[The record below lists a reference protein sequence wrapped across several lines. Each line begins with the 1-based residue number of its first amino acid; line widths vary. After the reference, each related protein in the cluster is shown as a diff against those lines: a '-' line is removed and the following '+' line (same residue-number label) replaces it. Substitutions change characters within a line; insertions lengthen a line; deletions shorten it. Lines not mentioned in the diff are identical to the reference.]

1 MRRFVFLLGS
11 TLLLACFI
19 IAFSTPCNADPITVI
34 VTTVGIGTFNS
45 QPFTNRLITFTASL
59 TTETLDSCESLGGC
73 RQDESSELLL
83 FSGEPFDQPIAFTV
97 SVAGFGT
104 FGTNFD
110 FDLLVSPGAIAIGD
124 VEDRLN
130 LNVNGGPPGN
140 YDLRHSIG
148 PFSGFT
154 IQDALGDNCSNFPE
168 FTCPINA
175 ATTGGELILTS
186 TADTATGEIQ
196 VGSPS
201 PIPEPGTLTLLGTG
215 LLCAVGAIRRKLFNA

>member
-1 MRRFVFLLGS
+1 MRMPFCS
-11 TLLLACFI
+11 ALLLASFVFATS
-19 IAFSTPCNADPITVI
+19 AFGNADPITVI
-34 VTTVGIGTFNS
+34 VTTVGTGTFNS
-45 QPFTNRLITFTASL
+45 QPFTNRLVTFTSSF
-59 TTETLDSCESLGGC
+59 TTETLDSCESLFPNGGC
-73 RQDESSELLL
+73 RQDSSTLLL
-83 FSGEPFDQPIAFTV
+83 DSFDVFDQPITFTV

-104 FGTNFD
+104 FGTEVN

-124 VEDRLN
+124 VEDRLD

-148 PFSGFT
+148 PFTGST
-154 IQDALGDNCSNFPE
+154 IQDALSDNCSNFPE
-168 FTCPINA
+168 FICPINA

-186 TADTATGEIQ
+186 TADTATGEIE

-215 LLCAVGAIRRKLFNA
+215 LLGTVGAIRRKLFKR